1 MAKTILPPS
10 DLSVKEYLEKFC
22 IILYNGKSTLLML
35 DVEPGLVAIRRLAI
49 EADVSEWWLT
59 SGLGGSGSSR

>member
-1 MAKTILPPS
+1 M
-10 DLSVKEYLEKFC
+10 
-22 IILYNGKSTLLML
+22 YNGKSTLLML

-49 EADVSEWWLT
+49 EADVSEWWLI